1 MSAIS
6 NIVSPYGD
14 IQETINSLVDGS
26 PVSKLAYEFCAAF
39 NVQVSLKQPSHTKTY
54 EVVSTDGI
62 PLGALLTG
70 TTRNRDGDHETVYYF
85 ESPNIVQKAKGSSR
99 SNRSTRDSNSIK
111 SLITTLKKQKEIP
124 EVKSMYK
131 AFAAGMRFAFT
142 NVSNARQPSISINGK
157 KAIDLIEHILLDRP
171 LGPEQNS
178 ELKKIYESYKSEMQS
193 YHSSTSNSDRFN
205 LGVKIIGIAGNRQK
219 PYYLVGEASYDGKG
233 SSDGVTI
240 HGDLKRYNSLK
251 DVPEFA
257 VDVAMINA
265 YMEGLSNN
273 DRNNEFC
280 LPRRDTYYTD
290 IDVATGYSGDELWVA
305 IPKTAP

>member
-14 IQETINSLVDGS
+14 IQQTTDALADAS
-26 PVSKLAYEFCAAF
+26 PVSKLAYEFCTAF
-39 NVQVSLKQPSHTKTY
+39 GVQVSLKQPSHTKTY

-142 NVSNARQPSISINGK
+142 NVSNARPPSISIDGK

-178 ELKKIYESYKSEMQS
+178 ELKKVYEGYKSEMQS

-280 LPRRDTYYTD
+280 LPRRDTYYRD